1 MSNLSDEL
9 NDDWLRALASDADH
23 IKLVIDR
30 IEHLGVLAL
39 DRMQRQD
46 YRGAIKNMA
55 EMGEGIRLVRTL
67 MGFK

>member
-1 MSNLSDEL
+1 VTNLSDEL
-9 NDDWLRALASDADH
+9 NDDWLRALNSDADH
-23 IKLVIDR
+23 IRLTLNR

-67 MGFK
+67 MGLK